1 MRKLLLALIALCGF
15 LFVTAP
21 AFAHHS
27 FAAEFDGSKLITL
40 KGTLTR
46 VEWANPHM
54 WFYMDVTDE
63 TGKVSN
69 WGFENTS
76 ITFIRR
82 RYPDARKVFVS
93 NIGQTIFVVACPAK
107 VGMAV
112 HRAAAEA
119 IKFADGTVIAIPGGG
134 GGYKGELNELEVL
147 KNAK

>member
-1 MRKLLLALIALCGF
+1 MRKFLLVTLALFAL
-15 LFVTAP
+15 LSVTAP

-27 FAAEFDGSKLITL
+27 FAAEFDGDKLITL

-54 WFYMDVTDE
+54 WFYMDVKDE
-63 TGKVSN
+63 NGKVSN

-82 RYPDARKVFVS
+82 QYPDARKVFVS
-93 NIGQTIFVVACPAK
+93 NIGQTIYVVACPAK
-107 VGMAV
+107 VGESV

-119 IKFADGTVIAIPGGG
+119 IRFGDGTIVAIPGGG
-134 GGYKGELNELEVL
+134 GGYKGGLDEIEIL
-147 KNAK
+147 KAAK